1 MPSGLQHSLPGR
13 GLRADAARQRSPDP
27 VSLFEGQLAAMLSDL
42 AGTAVEA
49 ITIDR
54 CPRCA
59 VFTSFASEQLR
70 SAADLITVWAI
81 TKATE
86 RARADLYLSY
96 AVNSARAGALERA
109 RDVAL
114 EAIGHVSL
122 EDPRF
127 HLLLGQIGLAL
138 GDPSLLREAR
148 AYLRFFKLVPWELK
162 LYQDESSAH
171 WTLQV
176 PSECPITTVPPL

>member
-1 MPSGLQHSLPGR
+1 
-13 GLRADAARQRSPDP
+13 
-27 VSLFEGQLAAMLSDL
+27 MLSDL